1 MTASVKVT
9 VNTMTS
15 PSLYDPSF
23 VVDVTAEI
31 MGKDVSIIIALS
43 ALIELAAPG
52 SARVNVAVFPAASTM
67 VPLFNAK
74 ADVLVY
80 FKSLLVSPVATV

>member
-1 MTASVKVT
+1 
-9 VNTMTS
+9 MTS

-31 MGKDVSIIIALS
+31 VGKDVSIIS
-43 ALIELAAPG
+43 ALPALMELDAPG
-52 SARVNVAVFPAASTM
+52 SARVKIAALPAASTM
-67 VPLFNAK
+67 VPLFKDK

-80 FKSLLVSPVATV
+80 FKSLLVSPYATV